1 MINRNPQALSLPA
14 KRMHSPAVGM
24 VFIGWALGSLVLQ
37 ITGCQWFTP
46 GSANH
51 RAVAASFPGGI
62 IPNPAVI
69 PDMEANF
76 LWNQVVDAV
85 DDYFAIQSERPVIK
99 DSQQWLEGSLQ
110 TLPQIGGTYLEPWQ
124 LDATPGFERLQSSL
138 QTIRRELQ
146 LTVVPVTEGYQISVQ
161 VQKWLEDVDR
171 SLAAVDGA
179 TATRHDGGLVRTDPS
194 VRGSPQT
201 LGWIEMERD
210 FELEQRILSG
220 ILGRTRNVEP
230 PHRKLLHHR

>member
-1 MINRNPQALSLPA
+1 
-14 KRMHSPAVGM
+14 MHRKSQPVSPANQHWKKPSFGLSAI
-24 VFIGWALGSLVLQ
+24 VFGLMLGGVQ
-37 ITGCQWFTP
+37 ITGCQWFAP
-46 GSANH
+46 GSANL
-51 RAVAASFPGGI
+51 RAVAANFPGGI
-62 IPNPAVI
+62 IPNPLVI
-69 PDMEANF
+69 PDMDANF
-76 LWNQVVDAV
+76 LWNQVVDSV

-110 TLPQIGGTYLEPWQ
+110 TLPQIGATYLEPWQ
-124 LDATPGFERLQSSL
+124 LDATGGFERLQSSL

-179 TATRHDGGLVRTDPS
+179 PALRHDGGLVRTDPS
-194 VRGSPQT
+194 VRGAPQT

-210 FELEQRILSG
+210 FELEQRILAA